1 MRDQDLEPKFSWPLA
16 FFVTGISFISFFYLL
31 ERLNET
37 IPVIF
42 LWIGIA
48 AIVLAIVS
56 GIGSLL
62 MKPKHHRSHHRGEI
76 DQ

>member
-31 ERLNET
+31 ERMHES
-37 IPVIF
+37 IPAIF

-48 AIVLAIVS
+48 AVVLAIVS

-62 MKPKHHRSHHRGEI
+62 MKPKQRRTHHRGQI